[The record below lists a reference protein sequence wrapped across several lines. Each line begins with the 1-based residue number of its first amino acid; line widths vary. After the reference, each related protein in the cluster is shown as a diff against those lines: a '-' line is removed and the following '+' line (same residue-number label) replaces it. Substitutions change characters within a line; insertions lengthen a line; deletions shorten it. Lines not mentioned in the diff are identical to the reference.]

1 MTALP
6 EAGHP
11 VLVVDDD
18 DTVRAGML
26 GLLHAA
32 GYVAHGYASAAA
44 VLDATDATDATCA
57 HCAVLDIHIGQPDG
71 FALRESLRALAPRL
85 PVIFVTGDDDPALA
99 HRAAAAGALSLL
111 LKPVDADCLLALIDA
126 IPGAPDMLQ

>member
-1 MTALP
+1 MIAP
-6 EAGHP
+6 PDAGGP

-18 DTVRAGML
+18 DTVRSGML
-26 GLLHAA
+26 GLLQAA
-32 GYVAHGYASAAA
+32 GYVAHGYASATAA
-44 VLDATDATDATCA
+44 LDASDPVRA

-99 HRAAAAGALSLL
+99 RRADAVGALSLL

-126 IPGAPDMLQ
+126 IPTPPDVLQ

>member
-1 MTALP
+1 MIAQP
-6 EAGHP
+6 DGSQP

-18 DTVRAGML
+18 DTVRTGML
-26 GLLHAA
+26 GLLRAA
-32 GYVAHGYASAAA
+32 GYAALGYPSAAA
-44 VLDATDATDATCA
+44 ALDACDPVRV
-57 HCAVLDIHIGQPDG
+57 HCAVLDIHIGEPDG

-99 HRAAAAGALSLL
+99 RRAAAVGALSLL

-126 IPGAPDMLQ
+126 LPGAPGMLQ